1 LARTDA
7 NQVVVRVSELIKQ
20 TFPKTIGVRLELD
33 RTLPAVLAD
42 SNQINQA
49 LLNICVNARDAM
61 PTGGEL
67 TLTTEVIEHNSLQSR
82 HPEVAANPYVC
93 IGVTDTGMGIEETVR
108 ARIFEPFF
116 TTKGLGEGTGLGLAM
131 VYGIVK
137 NHQGIIDVESEAGH
151 GTTIRLCLP
160 AFKADS
166 NLAFDEATNGKTPV
180 QEIVHKGATV
190 LVVEDEQPMARLL
203 KDGLQHEGYHV
214 LIAIDGAEA
223 VQVYERHRHEIDI
236 VLMDL
241 GLSKVT
247 GSEVIRMMKRQ
258 DPRVKIIVTTGY
270 LEPEL
275 KSELLAA
282 DVKEYIYKP
291 YSVDHVLA
299 KLQSVLECS

>member
-1 LARTDA
+1 MKIINEEVDRGASVVRQLLTLARKTETRLARTDA

-20 TFPKTIGVRLELD
+20 TFPKTIDVRLELH
-33 RTLPAVLAD
+33 RTLPPVLAD

-49 LLNICVNARDAM
+49 LLNICINARDAM
-61 PTGGEL
+61 PTGEEL
-67 TLTTEVIEHNSLQSR
+67 TLTTEVIDHDSLQSR

-160 AFKADS
+160 VLQADTDW
-166 NLAFDEATNGKTPV
+166 AFDEATDGKTPV

-190 LVVEDEQPMARLL
+190 LVVEDEQAMARLL
-203 KDGLQHEGYHV
+203 KDGCST
-214 LIAIDGAEA
+214 
-223 VQVYERHRHEIDI
+223 RDI
-236 VLMDL
+236 T
-241 GLSKVT
+241 S
-247 GSEVIRMMKRQ
+247 
-258 DPRVKIIVTTGY
+258 
-270 LEPEL
+270 
-275 KSELLAA
+275 
-282 DVKEYIYKP
+282 
-291 YSVDHVLA
+291 
-299 KLQSVLECS
+299 